1 MTRATA
7 IHDATAYLDEG
18 GFLADLSRRVA
29 IPTESQN
36 PDRAGALGDYLE
48 KEMRGSLEALGF
60 DCSIHPNPSPK
71 GGPFLVAI
79 RREAGATKT
88 VFSYGHGDVIR
99 GQDAQWR
106 SGLSPWQIVQEG
118 EKLYGRG
125 TADNKGQHTVNIA
138 ALAAVLKA
146 RNGKLGFNVVLLIET
161 GEEVGSPGLDAFCK
175 AQKDNWKANLFLA
188 SDGPRLSPERPTL
201 YCGARGALNFDL
213 TVNLRDG
220 AHHSGNWGGLLA
232 DPGIILAHA
241 IASIAGPTGQIRIP
255 EWVPK
260 ELPAGVKRALAD
272 CEVGGGSDG
281 PSIDTWW
288 GEPGLTPAE
297 RVYGWCSFDVLAFKT
312 GNPEFPVN
320 AIPGVA
326 TAHCQIRF
334 VVGPDSS
341 QFLPA
346 LRRHLD
352 RHGFPQVDVKQARAE
367 IFTATRLDPDHPY
380 VHFAVASVEKTMGR
394 RPALLP
400 NLGGSL
406 PNEVFAETLGL
417 PTVWMPHSYAA
428 CSQHAPNEHILLPV
442 MREGLAM
449 MAGLLWD
456 LGEPD
461 ATVFPS

>member
-1 MTRATA
+1 MTRDAA
-7 IHDATAYLDEG
+7 IRAATAYLDEG
-18 GFLADLSRRVA
+18 GFAADLARRVA

-36 PDRAGALGDYLE
+36 PDRRAALAEYLDR
-48 KEMRGSLEALGF
+48 EMRGTLEALGF
-60 DCSIHPNPSPK
+60 DCAIHRNPAPN

-79 RREAGATKT
+79 RREPGAKKT
-88 VFSYGHGDVIR
+88 LFSYGHGDVIR
-99 GQDAQWR
+99 GQEAQWR
-106 SGLSPWQIVQEG
+106 SGLNPWQLTQEG
-118 EKLYGRG
+118 ERLYGRG
-125 TADNKGQHTVNIA
+125 TADNKGQHTVNIG

-146 RNGKLGFNVVLLIET
+146 REGKLGFNMVLLIET
-161 GEEVGSPGLDAFCK
+161 GEEIGSPGLNQFCA
-175 AQKDNWKANLFLA
+175 AQRDTWQASLFLA

-201 YCGARGALNFDL
+201 YCGARGALNFDM
-213 TVNLRDG
+213 TVDLRPG

-241 IASIAGPTGQIRIP
+241 IASIVGPTGQIRIP
-255 EWVPK
+255 EWVPS
-260 ELPAGVKRALAD
+260 ELPANVRQALSD
-272 CEVGGGSDG
+272 CAVGGGSDG
-281 PSIDTWW
+281 PAIDAGW

-312 GNPEFPVN
+312 GNPEAPVN
-320 AIPGVA
+320 AIPGKA
-326 TAHCQIRF
+326 SAHCQIRF
-334 VVGPDSS
+334 VVGPDHEN
-341 QFLPA
+341 FLPA

-352 RHGFPQVDVKQARAE
+352 RQGFPMVQIAQSRAE
-367 IFTATRLDPDHPY
+367 IFKATRLDPDHPY
-380 VHFAVASVEKTMGR
+380 VHFALNSVERTMGK

-406 PNEVFAETLGL
+406 PNDVFAETMGL

-456 LGEPD
+456 LGEPG
-461 ATVFPS
+461 AEFPV

>member
-1 MTRATA
+1 MTRAAA
-7 IHDATAYLDEG
+7 IQSATAYLDEG
-18 GFLADLSRRVA
+18 GFTADLTRRVA
-29 IPTESQN
+29 VPTESQN
-36 PDRAGALGDYLE
+36 PDRAAALADYLE
-48 KEMRGSLEALGF
+48 GEMRASLEPLGF
-60 DCSIHPNPSPK
+60 ECEVHANPAPN
-71 GGPFLVAI
+71 GGPFLVAV
-79 RREAGATKT
+79 RREPGVVKT

-106 SGLSPWQIVQEG
+106 QGLNPWQLVQEG

-146 RNGKLGFNVVLLIET
+146 RGGKLGFNVVLLIET

-175 AQKDNWKANLFLA
+175 AQRGAWGANLFLA

-201 YCGARGALNFDL
+201 YCGSRGAVNFDL
-213 TVNLRDG
+213 TVDLREG

-255 EWVPK
+255 EWVPA
-260 ELPAGVKRALAD
+260 ELPAGVRRALAD
-272 CEVGGGSDG
+272 CEVGGGEDG
-281 PSIDTWW
+281 PAVDAWW
-288 GEPGLTPAE
+288 GEPGLSPAE

-312 GNPEFPVN
+312 GNPEMPVN
-320 AIPGVA
+320 AIPGRA
-326 TAHCQIRF
+326 SAHCQIRF
-334 VVGPDSS
+334 VVGPDDT

-352 RHGFPQVDVKQARAE
+352 RHGFPQVKVTLARAAY
-367 IFTATRLDPDHPY
+367 FKATRLDPDHPY
-380 VHFAVASVEKTMGR
+380 VDFAIDSVTRTLGR

-406 PNEVFAETLGL
+406 PNDVFADTLGL
-417 PTVWMPHSYAA
+417 PTVWVPHSYAA
-428 CSQHAPNEHILLPV
+428 CSQHAPNEHVLLPV

-449 MAGLLWD
+449 MAGLFWD
-456 LGEPD
+456 LGEAD
-461 ATVFPS
+461 SKIIAG

>member
-1 MTRATA
+1 MTREAA
-7 IHDATAYLDEG
+7 IRAATAYLDEG
-18 GFLADLSRRVA
+18 GFTADLSRRVA

-36 PDRAGALGDYLE
+36 PDRKAVLGDYLE

-60 DCSIHPNPSPK
+60 TCQTFPNPAPN
-71 GGPFLVAI
+71 GGPFLVAT
-79 RREAGATKT
+79 RREPGAKHTL
-88 VFSYGHGDVIR
+88 FSYGHGDVIR

-106 SGLSPWQIVQEG
+106 SGLSPWSIVQEG

-146 RNGKLGFNVVLLIET
+146 RGGKLGFNVVLLIET

-175 AQKDNWKANLFLA
+175 SQRQTWGADLFLA

-201 YCGARGALNFDL
+201 YCGSRGAMNFDL
-213 TVNLRDG
+213 SIDLRPG

-232 DPGIILAHA
+232 DPGILMAHA
-241 IASIAGPTGQIRIP
+241 IASIAGPSGQIRIP

-260 ELPAGVKRALAD
+260 ELPASVRAALAD
-272 CEVGGGSDG
+272 CTVGGGSDG
-281 PSIDTWW
+281 PSVDAWW
-288 GEPGLTPAE
+288 GEPGLSPPE

-312 GNPEFPVN
+312 GNPEAPVN
-320 AIPGVA
+320 AIPGKA

-334 VVGPDSS
+334 VVGTNPED
-341 QFLPA
+341 FLPA

-352 RHGFPQVDVKQARAE
+352 RQGLGMVQVELARTE
-367 IFTATRLDPDHPY
+367 YFRATRLDPEHPY
-380 VHFAVASVEKTMGR
+380 VKWALASVAKTTGVK
-394 RPALLP
+394 PALLP

-406 PNEVFAETLGL
+406 PNDVFSETLAL
-417 PTVWMPHSYAA
+417 PTVWVPHSYAA
-428 CSQHAPNEHILLPV
+428 CSQHAPNEHVLLPV

-449 MAGLLWD
+449 MAGLFWD
-456 LGEPD
+456 LGEASPLN
-461 ATVFPS
+461 

>member
-1 MTRATA
+1 MTRAAA
-7 IHDATAYLDEG
+7 IEAATDYLDQG
-18 GFLADLSRRVA
+18 GFAADLARRVA

-36 PDRAGALGDYLE
+36 PDRAADLGRYVDS
-48 KEMRGSLEALGF
+48 EMRAALEPLGF
-60 DCSIHPNPSPK
+60 TCTVHPNPAAN
-71 GGPFLVAI
+71 GGPFLVAV
-79 RREAGATKT
+79 RREPGAVKT

-106 SGLSPWQIVQEG
+106 SGIGPWALVQEG

-146 RNGKLGFNVVLLIET
+146 RGGRLGFNVVLLIET

-175 AQKDNWKANLFLA
+175 TQREAWGANLFLA

-201 YCGARGALNFDL
+201 YCGSRGAMNFDL
-213 TVNLRDG
+213 SVDLRSG

-260 ELPAGVKRALAD
+260 ELPAGVRRALAD
-272 CEVGGGSDG
+272 CTVGGGEDG
-281 PSIDTWW
+281 PAVDAWW
-288 GEPGLTPAE
+288 GEPGLSPAE
-297 RVYGWCSFDVLAFKT
+297 RVYGWCSFDVLAFRT
-312 GNPEFPVN
+312 GNPEAPVN
-320 AIPGVA
+320 AIPGRA

-334 VVGPDSS
+334 VVGVDSD
-341 QFLPA
+341 QFLPV

-352 RHGFPQVDVKQARAE
+352 RHGFPQVEVTLARAAY
-367 IFTATRLDPDHPY
+367 FRATRLDPDHPY
-380 VHFAVASVEKTMGR
+380 VHFALGSVEKTLGMK
-394 RPALLP
+394 PALLP

-406 PNEVFAETLGL
+406 PNDVFADTLGL
-417 PTVWMPHSYAA
+417 PTVWVPHSYAA
-428 CSQHAPNEHILLPV
+428 CSQHAPNEHVLLPV
-442 MREGLAM
+442 MRQGLAM
-449 MAGLLWD
+449 MAGLFWD
-456 LGEPD
+456 LGEAD
-461 ATVFPS
+461 DSIAA